1 MAQVPSL
8 ENLLQPLSG
17 RAYDSTLLESITSP
31 RSEKQ
36 HTGGYSLP
44 APEKTFVGLTKAEVT
59 LPSFGEMFAQYVPRS
74 PENSPPSSPGSPE
87 MLPKPQQPTS
97 FTPTSDSSYLSE
109 PRLETAPIAQ
119 NTLHDPSSGNL
130 LACVPMDMGDSEPSG
145 SPIVQRRPSP
155 PASPTAVPLTSTTY
169 LQAWE
174 HTAYTAI
181 HQLLVND
188 AEFRCQ
194 LLEKV
199 ANRASIWR
207 QSLWHTVLDLA
218 PVVLNQIVDQLETNY
233 AIPQRPS
240 VKPDQEFHYALK
252 YLVKQLIL
260 GTTS

>member
-17 RAYDSTLLESITSP
+17 RTCDSTLLESITSP

-36 HTGGYSLP
+36 RAGDYSLP
-44 APEKTFVGLTKAEVT
+44 APEKTYVGLTKAEVT

-87 MLPKPQQPTS
+87 LVSSPQHPS
-97 FTPTSDSSYLSE
+97 HSPSASESSYLSE
-109 PRLETAPIAQ
+109 PRLETRPVSQ
-119 NTLHDPSSGNL
+119 NALHGHASDNL
-130 LACVPMDMGDSEPSG
+130 LAYVPMDMDSSEPSE
-145 SPIVQRRPSP
+145 SPIVQRHPSP
-155 PASPTAVPLTSTTY
+155 PASPTATPLTSTAY

-181 HQLLVND
+181 HQLLVSD
-188 AEFRCQ
+188 AEFRRQ

-199 ANRASIWR
+199 ASRASIWR
-207 QSLWHTVLDLA
+207 QSMWHTVLDLA
-218 PVVLNQIVDQLETNY
+218 PVVLNKIVDQLEALY
-233 AIPQRPS
+233 VIPQRPS

-252 YLVKQLIL
+252 YLVKQLIV
-260 GTTS
+260 GTTL